1 MKSVQKAVAA
11 YLSSILPISK
21 STKDVSKQL
30 LRPGADGSW
39 EWGANLPGAAALLQG
54 LMLCLEL
61 TVPEELSPVPASIR
75 QQLPARWVGM
85 CLAGSPYNWL
95 LHATGEALLLKLRK

>member
-1 MKSVQKAVAA
+1 MAA

-85 CLAGSPYNWL
+85 CLSGSPYNWL

>member
-1 MKSVQKAVAA
+1 MAT
-11 YLSSILPISK
+11 YLSSVLPISN
-21 STKDVSKQL
+21 STKDSSKQL

-61 TVPEELSPVPASIR
+61 TVPEELSPVPGSIR
-75 QQLPARWVGM
+75 RQLPARWVS
-85 CLAGSPYNWL
+85 A
-95 LHATGEALLLKLRK
+95 